1 LTESGLEAGLW
12 VKNGSTCRT
21 SHNRAKMGE
30 MSIELPLV
38 NLAIS
43 AFLILVNGFFV
54 AAEFAL
60 VRVRITRLD
69 ELINE
74 GRSQARRTRE
84 MVQQIDRYLWAAQV
98 GITVASLGLGWI
110 GEPAFAALIQI
121 PLAKLGLEGVAWL
134 RSIEV
139 ALAFFVITYLHIVIG
154 EQAPKS
160 LAIEHTEE
168 IALLCS
174 WPMHLFAR
182 VVSPFIRLL
191 NLSGDALVRFLGLP
205 PATGAKSSAHSP
217 EELRLLLH
225 ESHRSGT
232 LTLAERELLENAFD
246 FSDRTVRQV
255 MRPRG
260 EISYLSLKET
270 LERSIERVKKTGYTR
285 YPLCEDDVDNIVGLI
300 HVRDLVCPSKELTTA
315 EDLRSI
321 KRDIL
326 FVPEM
331 IGIPALLAQMRKK
344 KVLVA
349 IAVDEYGVVSGICT
363 MEDLLEELVGEI
375 QDEFDQEHPEIRPT
389 KDGGF
394 LVEGTVLIDDLN
406 RRLMLGLRDDDNDTV
421 SGHLLSR
428 LGRMAAAGD
437 TLTVENY
444 LVRIVEV
451 KGLRIARLLF
461 TPITTR
467 ITGEVTSLPGDTPQG
482 IERPSTTSGTF
493 TVLRPQPAETDR
505 SQKEGAEGQ
514 PARHAET
521 PPRDGSSKS

>member
-1 LTESGLEAGLW
+1 
-12 VKNGSTCRT
+12 
-21 SHNRAKMGE
+21 
-30 MSIELPLV
+30 MSIELPLPS
-38 NLAIS
+38 LALS
-43 AFLILVNGFFV
+43 AFLILANGFFV

-60 VRVRITRLD
+60 VRVRLTRLD

-74 GRSQARRTRE
+74 GRSQAHRTRD
-84 MVQQIDRYLWAAQV
+84 MVRQIDRYLWAAQV
-98 GITVASLGLGWI
+98 GITIASLGLGWV

-121 PLAKLGLEGVAWL
+121 PLSKLGLDGVGWL
-134 RSIEV
+134 RSVEV
-139 ALAFFVITYLHIVIG
+139 ALAFFIITYLHIVLG

-160 LAIEHTEE
+160 LAIQHTEDV
-168 IALLCS
+168 ALLTS
-174 WPMHLFAR
+174 WPMYQFAR
-182 VVSPFIRLL
+182 LVSPFIRLL
-191 NLSGDALVRFLGLP
+191 NVSGDALVRFLGLP
-205 PATGAKSSAHSP
+205 PTTGATSSAHSP

-260 EISYLSLKET
+260 EISYLSLKESF
-270 LERSIERVKKTGYTR
+270 EKSIERVKKTGYTR
-285 YPLCEDDVDNIVGLI
+285 YPLCEDDVDNILGLI
-300 HVRDLVCPSKELTTA
+300 HVRDLLWPVKELKTA

-331 IGIPALLAQMRKK
+331 IGIPALLTEMRKK
-344 KVLVA
+344 KVLAA

-394 LVEGTVLIDDLN
+394 LVEGTVLIEDLN
-406 RRLMLGLRDDDNDTV
+406 RRLMLGLRDEANDTV

-467 ITGEVTSLPGDTPQG
+467 TPGEPSTSPGEVPQAPDKALG
-482 IERPSTTSGTF
+482 TSGTF
-493 TVLRPQPAETDR
+493 PALSPSAQTERPSRDA
-505 SQKEGAEGQ
+505 AEGQ
-514 PARHAET
+514 ATRSGPPGAET
-521 PPRDGSSKS
+521 TSRSGPQQS